1 MYGPASL
8 RMYFRLIVQDVA
20 VQYYVQHMDAH
31 SLRNDKSKAFFDLTD
46 CDGVE
51 CLRAIENNYEFVL
64 QLCATMAGATRWPPH
79 GVFKASKRCI

>member
-31 SLRNDKSKAFFDLTD
+31 SLRNDKSKAFFD
-46 CDGVE
+46 
-51 CLRAIENNYEFVL
+51 RAHSLLDVL
-64 QLCATMAGATRWPPH
+64 EAVLCWFHAGEHA
-79 GVFKASKRCI
+79 ASKRYGIGSIPCST